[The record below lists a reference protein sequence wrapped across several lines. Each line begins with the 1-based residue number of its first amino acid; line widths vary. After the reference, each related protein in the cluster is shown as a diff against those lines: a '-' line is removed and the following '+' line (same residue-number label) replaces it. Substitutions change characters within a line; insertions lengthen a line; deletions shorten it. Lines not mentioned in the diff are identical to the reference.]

1 MPSRNRAVP
10 EPFSFRTIRETVW
23 WVHPLRLWRSV
34 SRVVRNVYS
43 KKITRKSTLD
53 CCDVNSR
60 KHQTGTEVCD
70 RDGKPYLE
78 TDTSHYGLP
87 CRGRGEVLIR
97 GHSVSSGYLKKIEKT
112 QKEFDK
118 YGYFHT
124 GDIAI
129 FTTDGCIKIVD
140 RLKNLVKLKG
150 GEYIALESMEKEY
163 VENHIK
169 ITQTSVCSNM
179 KTELLHSRKTQ
190 QIREKY
196 LCRR

>member
-1 MPSRNRAVP
+1 MY
-10 EPFSFRTIRETVW
+10 
-23 WVHPLRLWRSV
+23 
-34 SRVVRNVYS
+34 SRVSHTHVG
-43 KKITRKSTLD
+43 KIITEHIDQQVQGYALTES
-53 CCDVNSR
+53 CCAGTIQFQNDPRDGVVGPPAASVEICLASC
-60 KHQTGTEVCD
+60 TEVCD
-70 RDGKPYLE
+70 RDGKPYLD